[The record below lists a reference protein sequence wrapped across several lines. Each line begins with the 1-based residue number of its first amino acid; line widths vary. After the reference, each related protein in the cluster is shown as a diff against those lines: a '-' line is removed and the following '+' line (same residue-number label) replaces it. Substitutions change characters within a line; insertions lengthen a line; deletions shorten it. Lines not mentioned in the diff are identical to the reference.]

1 MPVSINNTQVVFND
15 ATTQTTAFAGGVINQ
30 GISSYNT
37 PGTFTTPA
45 NTTKVWIALTG
56 GSGANGG
63 IGPGNAGGG
72 FGGAGAVAAGFYPV
86 TASTPYPITVG
97 AAGTAPGSSNAAGN
111 AGGAS
116 SFGSILTSNGGNGG
130 AAGPGAP
137 ESPAG
142 TPGNQGNAPLAQVSA
157 GAGGVQT
164 QVWSNSAG
172 TINGQRDSGNGIAGR
187 VVVYY

>member
-30 GISSYNT
+30 GVSSYNS

-63 IGPGNAGGG
+63 AGANAGGT
-72 FGGAGAVAAGFYPV
+72 GGAGAVAAGFYSV

-97 AAGTAPGSSNAAGN
+97 GAGTAPGSPNAPGN

-130 AAGPGAP
+130 GYGAGNP
-137 ESPAG
+137 EGPAG
-142 TPGNQGNAPLAQVSA
+142 AAGNQGNAPLGQVVV
-157 GAGGVQT
+157 GAGGVQA
-164 QVWSNSAG
+164 QAWSNDAG
-172 TINGQRDSGNGIAGR
+172 AQAGGNGQPGRAGR

>member
-30 GISSYNT
+30 GISSYNS

-63 IGPGNAGGG
+63 QGANSGGG
-72 FGGAGAVAAGFYPV
+72 GGAGAVAAGFYPV

-97 AAGTAPGSSNAAGN
+97 AAGNAPGSPNAAGN
-111 AGGAS
+111 AGTAS
-116 SFGSILTSNGGNGG
+116 SFGSILTSNGGGG
-130 AAGPGAP
+130 GGAGPGSP
-137 ESPAG
+137 EGPSGSGGA
-142 TPGNQGNAPLAQVSA
+142 QGNAPLGQVVV

-164 QVWSNSAG
+164 QAWSNDAG
-172 TINGQRDSGNGIAGR
+172 TQPGGQSGVPGKAGR